1 MVRAL
6 VLGASL
12 FAAALIALPFAGVGV
27 QAQELRTFIMPED
40 DGYGVGDCLAA
51 GPKSGCGQIV
61 ADAWC
66 ESKGFAKAKTFGRD
80 DMSDVTGSVPPAA
93 KPRIVASA
101 PPQGVVTITCQ
112 N

>member
-1 MVRAL
+1 MVRAP

-12 FAAALIALPFAGVGV
+12 FAVALAALSLAGAGLR
-27 QAQELRTFIMPED
+27 AQELRTFIMPED

-51 GPKSGCGQIV
+51 GPKSGCGRIV

-66 ESKGFAKAKTFGRD
+66 ESKGFAKAQTFGRE
-80 DMSDVTGSVPPAA
+80 DMADVTGSVPEAA
-93 KPRIVASA
+93 KPKVAAA
-101 PPQGVVTITCQ
+101 PGVITITCQ